1 MRYMLDTNTCIYFL
15 KGTYLSIHERL
26 SSLDKHRVAIPAM
39 VKAELLLGANKSK
52 NKEETLSK
60 VNEFLKNMEI
70 IPFDDA
76 SSIVYADIRAFLERK
91 GEPIGRN
98 DLVIASTV
106 MAHNGILVTNNT
118 KEFSRVPK
126 LYHEDWTTSPS

>member
-26 SSLDKHRVAIPAM
+26 SSIDRHQVAIPAM
-39 VKAELLLGANKSK
+39 VKAELLLGANKSR
-52 NKEETLSK
+52 NREDTLFRL
-60 VNEFLKNMEI
+60 NEFLKHIEV

-76 SSIVYADIRAFLERK
+76 ACSVYADIRAFLELN
-91 GEPIGRN
+91 GQPIGRN

-106 MAHNGILVTNNT
+106 IAHNGILVTNNT
-118 KEFSRVPK
+118 KEFSRIPK
-126 LYHEDWTTSPS
+126 LYVEDWVISPS